1 MKKVSRIFAG
11 LAAVALFSACSSEE
25 PVDGGKQ
32 PGGDKPAHD
41 TAYMK
46 ISISDVNDN
55 PAARS
60 SDLGDYEDGVLSE
73 HKVHDAQFFLF
84 DDNGIFVYKAQMT
97 NPGFAEDDP
106 VNENIEYVGTDNI
119 LVVDGLTEKGWP
131 THMITVLNAPD
142 FTPESTI
149 AATAEKLANYKQS
162 IDGASGKEDYMV
174 MSTSSYFSTAGKGD
188 KNHDN
193 AYPYAT
199 KLETTDFY
207 TTPELAQN
215 SANTVKIYVERLA
228 AKVQLFLADEIAN
241 KSTYTDSEGKSHD
254 IYKLTQTVA
263 GDPNNEENPS
273 DKATT
278 DLYIEV
284 LGWNLS
290 ATANKA
296 YMSKQLSAGWASAAP
311 FQGGWD
317 NPEYFRSFWA
327 KSALYGTTAANVTG
341 STAAD
346 ALGLVYTTFGTNS
359 KELGGYDYCNENTND
374 ADHIFDTNNN
384 DEQSVLT
391 AQTTHV
397 VLKTRVCD
405 KDGND
410 IDLVNYHGVL
420 YLESA
425 YVQYVLD
432 KIQNGNVDNLNF
444 YTKVNDSQYKQVGP
458 DFFDLKLDGS
468 GNTAQ
473 VNVIVKDETATL
485 YSKDADGNM
494 SDGSTSAALMAS
506 LKAKLAANQPDA
518 TSTYQATSYREG
530 NVYYIPIEHKGV
542 TANKGKEG
550 YYGVVRNH
558 WYRLNITSFSKVGF
572 GVFSPDE
579 VLIPQGP
586 QDPLYYLGVNI
597 SVLSWKIVSQNV
609 PL

>member
-1 MKKVSRIFAG
+1 MKKVSRLFAG
-11 LAAVALFSACSSEE
+11 FAAIALCAACSNEE

-32 PGGDKPAHD
+32 PVGGKPTHD
-41 TAYMK
+41 TAYMR
-46 ISISDVNDN
+46 ISISDVNDS
-55 PAARS
+55 PVGRS
-60 SDLGDYEDGVLSE
+60 SDLGGYEDGVPSE
-73 HKVHDAQFFLF
+73 HNVHDAKFFLF
-84 DDNGIFVYKAQMT
+84 DDNGIFVYQAQMT
-97 NPGFAEDDP
+97 NPGFIEDNPAD
-106 VNENIEYVGTDNI
+106 ENIEYVGTDHI

-162 IDGASGKEDYMV
+162 LDGKDGKEDYMV
-174 MSTSSYFSTAGKGD
+174 MSTSSYFSATTD

-199 KLETTDFY
+199 KLDTSDFY
-207 TTPELAQN
+207 TTPELAQT
-215 SANTVKIYVERLA
+215 SANSVKIYVERLA
-228 AKVQLFLADEIAN
+228 VKVQLAIADEIAN
-241 KSTYTDSEGKSHD
+241 KSTYTDKEGKTHV

-296 YMSKQLSAGWASAAP
+296 HMSKQLSAAWASTAP

-317 NPEYFRSFWA
+317 NPDYFRSFWA
-327 KSALYGTTAANVTG
+327 KSAVYGTTAANVTG
-341 STAAD
+341 STDAD

-359 KELGGYDYCNENTND
+359 KTLGGYDYCNENTND
-374 ADHIFDTNNN
+374 ADHIFATNNN

-425 YVQYVLD
+425 YIQYVLD
-432 KIQNGNVDNLNF
+432 KIQNGNIANLNF
-444 YTKVNDSQYKQVGP
+444 YTKLSDDSYKQVGP

-473 VNVIVKDETATL
+473 VTIIVKDETATL
-485 YSKDADGNM
+485 YSKDSEGKM
-494 SDGSTSAALMAS
+494 SDGSTSAALMES
-506 LKAKLAANQPDA
+506 LKGKLAANQPDA
-518 TSTYQATSYREG
+518 TSTYHATSYREG
-530 NVYYIPIEHKGV
+530 NVYYIPVEHKGV
-542 TANKGKEG
+542 AANKGKEG

-572 GVFSPDE
+572 GVFNPDE

-586 QDPLYYLGVNI
+586 QDPLYYLGVDI
-597 SVLSWKIVSQNV
+597 SILSWKIVNQNV
-609 PL
+609 EL